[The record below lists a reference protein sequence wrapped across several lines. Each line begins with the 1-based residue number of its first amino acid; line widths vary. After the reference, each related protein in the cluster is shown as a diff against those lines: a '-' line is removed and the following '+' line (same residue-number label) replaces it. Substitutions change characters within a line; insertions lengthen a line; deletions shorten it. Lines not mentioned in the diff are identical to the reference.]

1 MLRDYTEVYRYI
13 HGQNLETT
21 FSAKEAA
28 RNALIPTMILQP
40 MVENALQ
47 HGVRNQTEP
56 SAITVHAYV
65 QEEKLVLT
73 VKDTG
78 HGLSPRME
86 QMLQSGQP
94 ASTNQG
100 GVGVYNVRQRLQL
113 IYGSDATFTIGN
125 REEGGVMVKIVIP
138 LTYFEPDIPGEDDL
152 DWDLD

>member
-1 MLRDYTEVYRYI
+1 M
-13 HGQNLETT
+13 
-21 FSAKEAA
+21 
-28 RNALIPTMILQP
+28 
-40 MVENALQ
+40 
-47 HGVRNQTEP
+47 
-56 SAITVHAYV
+56 HAYV

-78 HGLSPRME
+78 HGLTPRME

-125 REEGGVMVKIVIP
+125 RPEGGVMVKIVIP